1 MKNEDGEGNKMQDK
15 LSLEAIKKFLGEN
28 KENIR
33 HKFGVKKLGIFGSYL
48 KGIEKLT
55 SDIDI
60 LIEFE
65 EDKVTFKNY
74 MGLKFFLEDSFDRK
88 VDLVIIEDIKPLMK
102 ESILREAVYV

>member
-1 MKNEDGEGNKMQDK
+1 MQDK
-15 LSLEAIKKFLGEN
+15 LSLETIRKFLGEN
-28 KENIR
+28 KARI
-33 HKFGVKKLGIFGSYL
+33 HQKFGVTKMGIFGSFL
-48 KGIEKLT
+48 RGNEKAT

-60 LIEFE
+60 LIDFE

-74 MGLKFFLEDSFDRK
+74 MGLKFFLEDIFDRK